1 MTKRERTPDIDAQE
15 MFRPE
20 MRRLK
25 PEEVGLVSVPN
36 TQCVASEPNVQTEIT
51 QPTDT
56 TVTAEQ
62 PAQGISD
69 RVGVKQQRA
78 TLEKYRQTFL
88 RVPKIENRKPEEIP
102 TDVSPSAENREPQ
115 TRLRE
120 LRGTRPTGRNR
131 PQAGRTADERFGT
144 HREPR
149 TASSGNLRR
158 RHRTVA
164 EIVRPLF
171 HRIQCADSMHSV

>member
-1 MTKRERTPDIDAQE
+1 MTKRERTPDIDAQEIIE

-69 RVGVKQQRA
+69 RVGVKRHWRN
-78 TLEKYRQTFL
+78 TDRRFSEC
-88 RVPKIENRKPEEIP
+88 RK
-102 TDVSPSAENREPQ
+102 S
-115 TRLRE
+115 
-120 LRGTRPTGRNR
+120 
-131 PQAGRTADERFGT
+131 RTAN
-144 HREPR
+144 P
-149 TASSGNLRR
+149 SS
-158 RHRTVA
+158 
-164 EIVRPLF
+164 
-171 HRIQCADSMHSV
+171 

>member
-1 MTKRERTPDIDAQE
+1 MTKRERTPDIDAQEIIE

-78 TLEKYRQTFL
+78 TLEKYR
-88 RVPKIENRKPEEIP
+88 
-102 TDVSPSAENREPQ
+102 VSPSAENREPQ